1 MKDGYGRDIYYLRL
15 SVTDLCNLRCV
26 YCMPAGGVEKRRH
39 EDVLTVEELEEIA
52 RSAGRCGIR
61 KIRLTGGEPLV
72 RRGIVDICART
83 AAAPGVEEVCMTT
96 NGLLLPKLA
105 PELRKAGLRR
115 VNISL
120 DTLSPEL
127 YRELT
132 RVGNIEDAV
141 SGLKAALDNFE
152 TVKINAVLIGGT
164 NEPEIRQMVY
174 ITKDAPVELR
184 FIELMPIGECAHWP
198 RERFLENSAVLEA
211 VPELEPCGTSGV
223 ARLFSLPNARGRVG
237 LISPLSS
244 HFCPECNRIR
254 ITPDGRL
261 KPCLHSAQEI
271 ELRGFHGAELDAK
284 LREGICAKPMRHHL
298 SPASPSES
306 LRGMS
311 QIGG

>member
-271 ELRGFHGAELDAK
+271 ELRVFHGAELDAK

-311 QIGG
+311 RIGG